1 MDPVAQPVASMPPPQ
16 PVMPSDAVS
25 APALLQPVPIDHQKL
40 KALGVRLVAD
50 FKTYENHR
58 KLAELRWTRNLR
70 QFLGEYDPDISKQL
84 DTNRS
89 RAYPRL
95 TRVKVVS
102 MVARLMN
109 LLFPTTEKNWGI
121 GPSPIPNL
129 SMEDLQTVLQ
139 QAQAGAQQAQKQLT
153 DAVIEAAV
161 KAFAQTRASS
171 LETEIEDQLEEIG
184 GSRSLSMVALARKVL
199 FSGVLYGLG
208 VLKGPFVRPQK
219 QRKWQLDPTTGQ
231 YAPQEY
237 TAFRPQFEFVP
248 VWDYYPDM
256 TAKHIDQMDG
266 QFHRLVHS
274 KTQLREL
281 ADRPDFFGDVILAY
295 MARMPKGNWKERTY
309 ESELRTIGVQSAVN
323 VLSSSKFEIIVWDG
337 IVSSQQLKEA
347 NIELPQN
354 LSKDMAEASI
364 WMLDGEII
372 KCDISPWVEL
382 EPNLRVKMYHHFIYE
397 EDDSSLLGNGLPN
410 IMRDSQMGMAA
421 ATRMMMDNAS
431 ITCGPQLVVNTE
443 LLRDDVDE
451 RNVTPYK
458 MWFREGTGSEAQLDV
473 VKNIQIDNHIPD
485 LKSVIEM
492 HQGFADME
500 TFVNAGTGG
509 DMQKLPSEPFR
520 SAAGASM
527 MKGDLALPF
536 KDTVRN
542 FDNFTISYI
551 SSLILFNKHF
561 NPDPEVQGDFSP
573 IARGSTSLMAKEVR
587 GIALDMLG
595 QSLQP
600 EERAYVKWH
609 KLLQEKMKVRDIDVD
624 GVVVTDDEAD
634 SIDQAAQAKS
644 QQDAQDMAELL
655 KAEVRKLLADATKSL
670 SASDRNAAAGEAE
683 TFNAILGGLESG
695 VTPTDVHAARAGAGI
710 PEPIARGFRRT
721 SGTDAPPPAG
731 NSSGKAA

>member
-1 MDPVAQPVASMPPPQ
+1 MDPIAQPVASMPPPQ
-16 PVMPSDAVS
+16 PVLPSDAVS
-25 APALLQPVPIDHQKL
+25 SPALLAPLPIDMQRL
-40 KALGVRLVAD
+40 KNLGVRLADD

-70 QFLGEYDPDISKQL
+70 QFLGEYDPDIAKQL

-109 LLFPTTEKNWGI
+109 LLFPTSEKNWGV

-139 QAQAGAQQAQKQLT
+139 QAQAGAQQAQQQLT

-161 KAFAQTRASS
+161 KAFSQTRADA
-171 LETEIEDQLEEIG
+171 LELEIEDQLEEIG

-199 FSGVLYGLG
+199 FSGVLYGIG
-208 VLKGPFVRPQK
+208 VLKGPFVRPQQ
-219 QRKWQLDPTTGQ
+219 QRRWVKDSTTGQ

-256 TAKHIDQMDG
+256 TAKHLDQMDG
-266 QFHRLVHS
+266 QFHRMVLS
-274 KTQLREL
+274 KMQLREL
-281 ADRPDFFGDVILAY
+281 ADRKDFFGANVLSFMTY
-295 MARMPKGNWKERTY
+295 TPKGNWKERTY
-309 ESELRTIGVQSAVN
+309 ESELRTIGVHSSVN
-323 VLSSSKFEIIVWDG
+323 VLSSSKYEVWIWDG
-337 IVSSQQLKEA
+337 LVSSEQLREA
-347 NIELPQN
+347 NIELPQG
-354 LSKDMAEASI
+354 LSSDMVEASV
-364 WMLDGEII
+364 WMLGNEVI

-382 EPNLRVKMYHHFIYE
+382 EPNQRVKMYHHFIFE

-410 IMRDSQMGMAA
+410 IMRDSQMGVAA

-431 ITCGPQLVVNTE
+431 ITCGPNVEINTD
-443 LLRDDVDE
+443 LLRDDVDW
-451 RNVTPYK
+451 RNLVAYK
-458 MWFREGTGSEAQLDV
+458 VWPREGTGADAQIPAV
-473 VKNIQIDNHIPD
+473 RSISFDNHIAD
-485 LKSVIEM
+485 LKSVIEL

-509 DMQKLPSEPFR
+509 DIEKMPSEPFR
-520 SAAGASM
+520 SAAGASL

-551 SSLILFNKHF
+551 SSLIIFNRHF
-561 NPDPEVQGDFSP
+561 NPDPEVQGDFTP
-573 IARGSTSLMAKEVR
+573 IARGSTSLIAKEVR
-587 GIALDMLG
+587 GMALDMLG
-595 QSLQP
+595 TSLQP
-600 EERAYVKWH
+600 EERPYVKWH

-624 GVVVTDDEAD
+624 GVVVDDDEAEQ
-634 SIDQAAQAKS
+634 IDQAAQQQA
-644 QQDAQDMAELL
+644 QQDKQDMAELL

-670 SASDRNAAAGEAE
+670 TQSDKNSAASEVA

-695 VTPTDVHAARAGAGI
+695 VTPTDVHAAKSGAGI
-710 PEPIARGFRRT
+710 PSAVAAGFRRT
-721 SGTDAPPPAG
+721 SGADPAPAAR
-731 NSSGKAA
+731 SGT